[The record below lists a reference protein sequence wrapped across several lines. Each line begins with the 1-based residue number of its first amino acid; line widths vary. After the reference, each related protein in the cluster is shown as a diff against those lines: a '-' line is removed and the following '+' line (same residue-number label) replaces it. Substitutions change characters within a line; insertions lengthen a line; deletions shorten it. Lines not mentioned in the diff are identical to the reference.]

1 MRMLAFTKLKKK
13 KTIFLTQKA
22 HFRLKII
29 TWPGFCHSLLTISLF
44 WLQLVWSV
52 CFNHLYL
59 LPLGKIGIYYRQGA
73 LQNYHTG
80 PGLHTMAP
88 WITKVEQVT
97 IRSQTET
104 MPRYGNTGCGVSDWG
119 IQNPLDFCLKV
130 KWSKGFLDTFPF

>member
-1 MRMLAFTKLKKK
+1 M
-13 KTIFLTQKA
+13 
-22 HFRLKII
+22 
-29 TWPGFCHSLLTISLF
+29 WP
-44 WLQLVWSV
+44 V

-104 MPRYGNTGCGVSDWG
+104 MPRYGNTGCGGSFEHIHGLRTPNEG
-119 IQNPLDFCLKV
+119 ISNLKFWADV
-130 KWSKGFLDTFPF
+130 ADKICFSRT